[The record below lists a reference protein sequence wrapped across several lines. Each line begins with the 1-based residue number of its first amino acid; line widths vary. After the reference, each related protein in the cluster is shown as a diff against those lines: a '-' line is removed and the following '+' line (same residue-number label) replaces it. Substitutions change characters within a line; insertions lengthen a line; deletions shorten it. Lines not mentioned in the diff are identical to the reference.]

1 MDQKLPYY
9 MAYPTPLLYDD
20 ERRDRMDFEYMK
32 SMYPD
37 AAKQL
42 LPYIEDECDRVAY
55 EGSVMFDEYPDKTG
69 IEQIAARIY
78 DKAKYLEN
86 FFMPVYEEDEVFE
99 ASKHC
104 TSCRGQ
110 DNWLKNLIQVVL
122 LGEMNYRRQRYYQK
136 KSKK

>member
-1 MDQKLPYY
+1 
-9 MAYPTPLLYDD
+9 MAEQD
-20 ERRDRMDFEYMK
+20 ERSKIKYYPSAYQGNRLRDDMYYMK
-32 SMYPD
+32 SQY
-37 AAKQL
+37 
-42 LPYIEDECDRVAY
+42 LPMSIEILGYVEEECDMLEY
-55 EGSVMFDEYPDKTG
+55 DGSIMFDEYPDKTG
-69 IEQIAARIY
+69 VEQIAARIY